1 MDWVLGFVLC
11 LFIINVF
18 LSQICDSSS
27 VESQGKLVFV
37 HVLYRHG
44 DRNIIEPYPND
55 PWKEK
60 SYWPEGFSQ
69 LTKIGKQQHYELG
82 QYLRQ
87 RYNHLLNTTA
97 YSKELIYV
105 QSTDVDRTL
114 MSALSNLAGLFPPDS
129 NQLWNTDIPW
139 QPIPVHTTPET
150 QDYVLAAKK
159 SCPNYDYAL
168 KKYKNSPEY
177 KELNKKFKPLY
188 EYLTQH
194 SGKKI
199 DTFTGVNNLYNTL
212 WIENLK
218 NFTLPEWT
226 KKVFPG
232 GDMAWVSAR
241 SFATNTNTPELA
253 RLKTGFLLKE
263 ILQRFRNKTLHQLQP
278 DRAMWVYSAHDTTV
292 ANLLNTLGLFEL
304 HGPPY
309 RACIML
315 ELHKHAHDYSVQVF
329 YKNTTGD
336 PLPMNIPRCGTSCPL
351 DKMYE
356 LYAEVLPGDFDHECR
371 LSMMSMTYEDADFD
385 GSGMGIA
392 IIALFLTLILVL
404 ILVSIKIYNNYNDS
418 RWYLRIDN

>member
-1 MDWVLGFVLC
+1 
-11 LFIINVF
+11 
-18 LSQICDSSS
+18 
-27 VESQGKLVFV
+27 
-37 HVLYRHG
+37 
-44 DRNIIEPYPND
+44 
-55 PWKEK
+55 
-60 SYWPEGFSQ
+60 
-69 LTKIGKQQHYELG
+69 
-82 QYLRQ
+82 
-87 RYNHLLNTTA
+87 
-97 YSKELIYV
+97 
-105 QSTDVDRTL
+105 

-194 SGKKI
+194 SGKKV

-315 ELHKHAHDYSVQVF
+315 ELHKHGHDYSVQVF

-404 ILVSIKIYNNYNDS
+404 ILISIKIYNNYNDS